1 MYFQW
6 HSGGLQTSRYYPRT
20 RAGVFMCP
28 MLVLRPPLGA
38 SRSRG
43 SMVETPS
50 KSELAGVSRPG
61 SCQRAAQTRQ
71 DAVPVF
77 FSGQCR
83 HEQARALHN
92 VQWCGHKWMQ
102 RPLLSKTQHC
112 YTTGM
117 PHSFSS
123 FQEGT
128 PTVTFSLS
136 SKASK
141 HPSPVFQNPFNSLP

>member
-1 MYFQW
+1 
-6 HSGGLQTSRYYPRT
+6 
-20 RAGVFMCP
+20 
-28 MLVLRPPLGA
+28 
-38 SRSRG
+38 
-43 SMVETPS
+43 MVETPS

-77 FSGQCR
+77 VSGQCR
-83 HEQARALHN
+83 HEHYPAVVWAQMDA
-92 VQWCGHKWMQ
+92 KT
-102 RPLLSKTQHC
+102 LSKTQHC

-136 SKASK
+136 SKSPK